1 METVIFKNSLE
12 THNNV
17 ENLVIDLTTKIRA
30 IPNVL
35 NLKLDIELTCYIC
48 NVIENEVGANNK
60 TNKKI
65 DKLDVFVR
73 IIAEVF
79 NGTITEEDKKVLINQ
94 VEYLLNN
101 NKIKLLD
108 PFIIWGKQVYNLIVI
123 HLNGFLCGDVE

>member
-48 NVIENEVGANNK
+48 NVIENEIGANNK

-73 IIAEVF
+73 IVNEVF
-79 NGTITEEDKKVLINQ
+79 NGTITEEDKKILIGQ
-94 VEYLLNN
+94 VEYLLTNK
-101 NKIKLLD
+101 KIKMLD
-108 PFIIWGKQVYNLIVI
+108 PFIIWSGKVFNWIKSKI
-123 HLNGFLCGDVE
+123 I

>member
-60 TNKKI
+60 THKKI

-73 IIAEVF
+73 IVTEVF
-79 NGTITEEDKKVLINQ
+79 NGTITEEDKKILIGQ
-94 VEYLLNN
+94 VEYLLTN
-101 NKIKLLD
+101 NKIKILD
-108 PFIIWGKQVYNLIVI
+108 PFIIWGKQVFSWVKSKIL
-123 HLNGFLCGDVE
+123 

>member
-48 NVIENEVGANNK
+48 NVIEN
-60 TNKKI
+60 
-65 DKLDVFVR
+65 
-73 IIAEVF
+73 
-79 NGTITEEDKKVLINQ
+79 
-94 VEYLLNN
+94 
-101 NKIKLLD
+101 
-108 PFIIWGKQVYNLIVI
+108 
-123 HLNGFLCGDVE
+123 

>member
-48 NVIENEVGANNK
+48 NVIENEIGANNK

-73 IIAEVF
+73 IVNEVF
-79 NGTITEEDKKVLINQ
+79 NGTITEEEKKILIGQ
-94 VEYLLNN
+94 VEYLLTNK
-101 NKIKLLD
+101 KIKLLD
-108 PFIIWGKQVYNLIVI
+108 PFIIWGKQVFNWVKSKII
-123 HLNGFLCGDVE
+123 

>member
-108 PFIIWGKQVYNLIVI
+108 PFIIWGKQVYNYFKSKV
-123 HLNGFLCGDVE
+123 V

>member
-48 NVIENEVGANNK
+48 NVIENEVGTNNK

-73 IIAEVF
+73 IVNEVF
-79 NGTITEEDKKVLINQ
+79 NGTITEEEKKILIGQ
-94 VEYLLNN
+94 VEYLLTN
-101 NKIKLLD
+101 NKIKILD
-108 PFIIWGKQVYNLIVI
+108 PFIIWGKQVFNWVKSKII
-123 HLNGFLCGDVE
+123 

>member
-1 METVIFKNSLE
+1 MERVIFKNSLE

-17 ENLVIDLTTKIRA
+17 ETLVIDLTTKIRK

-73 IIAEVF
+73 IVNEVF
-79 NGTITEEDKKVLINQ
+79 NGTITEEEKKILIGQ
-94 VEYLLNN
+94 VEYLLTNK
-101 NKIKLLD
+101 KIKMLD
-108 PFIIWGKQVYNLIVI
+108 PFIIWSGKVYNWIKSKI
-123 HLNGFLCGDVE
+123 I

>member
-60 TNKKI
+60 INKKI

-73 IIAEVF
+73 IVTEVF
-79 NGTITEEDKKVLINQ
+79 NGTITEEEKKILIGQ

-108 PFIIWGKQVYNLIVI
+108 PFIIWGKQVFNWVKSKII
-123 HLNGFLCGDVE
+123 

>member
-48 NVIENEVGANNK
+48 NVIENEIGANNK
-60 TNKKI
+60 KNKKI

-73 IIAEVF
+73 IVNEVF
-79 NGTITEEDKKVLINQ
+79 NGTITEEEKKILIGQ
-94 VEYLLNN
+94 VEYLLTNK
-101 NKIKLLD
+101 KIKMLD
-108 PFIIWGKQVYNLIVI
+108 PFIIWGGKVFNWIKSKI
-123 HLNGFLCGDVE
+123 I

>member
-73 IIAEVF
+73 IVTEVF
-79 NGTITEEDKKVLINQ
+79 NGTITEEEKKILIGQ
-94 VEYLLNN
+94 VEYLLTN
-101 NKIKLLD
+101 NKIKILD
-108 PFIIWGKQVYNLIVI
+108 PFIIWGKQVFNWVKSKII
-123 HLNGFLCGDVE
+123 

>member
-17 ENLVIDLTTKIRA
+17 ETLVIDLTTKIRK

-73 IIAEVF
+73 IVNEVF
-79 NGTITEEDKKVLINQ
+79 NGTITEEEKKILITQ

-108 PFIIWGKQVYNLIVI
+108 PFIIWGKQVFNWVKSKII
-123 HLNGFLCGDVE
+123 

>member
-17 ENLVIDLTTKIRA
+17 ETLVIDLTTKIRK

-65 DKLDVFVR
+65 DKLDVFIR
-73 IIAEVF
+73 IVNEVF
-79 NGTITEEDKKVLINQ
+79 DRTITEEDKKILIGQ
-94 VEYLLNN
+94 VEYLLTN
-101 NKIKLLD
+101 NKIKILD
-108 PFIIWGKQVYNLIVI
+108 PFIIWGKQVFNWVKSKII
-123 HLNGFLCGDVE
+123 

>member
-17 ENLVIDLTTKIRA
+17 ETLVIDLTTKIRK

-73 IIAEVF
+73 IVNEVF
-79 NGTITEEDKKVLINQ
+79 NGTITEEEKKILIGQ
-94 VEYLLNN
+94 VEYLLTN
-101 NKIKLLD
+101 NKIKILD
-108 PFIIWGKQVYNLIVI
+108 PFIIWGKQVFNWVKSKII
-123 HLNGFLCGDVE
+123 

>member
-17 ENLVIDLTTKIRA
+17 EKLVIDLINKIQT

-73 IIAEVF
+73 VVTEVF
-79 NGTITEEDKKVLINQ
+79 NGTITKEEKKILIGQ
-94 VEYLLNN
+94 VEYLLTNK
-101 NKIKLLD
+101 KIKLLD
-108 PFIIWGKQVYNLIVI
+108 PFIIWGKQVYNWVKSKII
-123 HLNGFLCGDVE
+123 

>member
-17 ENLVIDLTTKIRA
+17 ETLVIDLTTKIRK

-73 IIAEVF
+73 IVTEVF
-79 NGTITEEDKKVLINQ
+79 NGTITEEDKKILIGQ
-94 VEYLLNN
+94 VEYLLTN
-101 NKIKLLD
+101 NKIKILD
-108 PFIIWGKQVYNLIVI
+108 PFIIWGKQVFNWVKSKII
-123 HLNGFLCGDVE
+123 

>member
-17 ENLVIDLTTKIRA
+17 ETLVIDLTTKIRK

-73 IIAEVF
+73 IVTEVF
-79 NGTITEEDKKVLINQ
+79 NGTITEEEKKILIGQ
-94 VEYLLNN
+94 VEYLLTN
-101 NKIKLLD
+101 NKIKILD
-108 PFIIWGKQVYNLIVI
+108 PFIIWGKQVFNWVKSKII
-123 HLNGFLCGDVE
+123 

>member
-48 NVIENEVGANNK
+48 NVIENEVGAK
-60 TNKKI
+60 QQKQNKKI

-73 IIAEVF
+73 IITEVF
-79 NGTITEEDKKVLINQ
+79 NGTITEEDKKILIGQ
-94 VEYLLNN
+94 VEYLLTND
-101 NKIKLLD
+101 KIKMLD
-108 PFIIWGKQVYNLIVI
+108 PFITWGGKIFNWVKSKIL
-123 HLNGFLCGDVE
+123 

>member
-17 ENLVIDLTTKIRA
+17 ETLVIDLTTKIRK

-35 NLKLDIELTCYIC
+35 NLKLDIELTYYIC
-48 NVIENEVGANNK
+48 NVIENEIGANNK

-73 IIAEVF
+73 IVNEVF
-79 NGTITEEDKKVLINQ
+79 NGTITEEEKKILIGQ
-94 VEYLLNN
+94 VEYLLTNK
-101 NKIKLLD
+101 KIKMLD
-108 PFIIWGKQVYNLIVI
+108 PFIIWGGKIFNWVKSKII
-123 HLNGFLCGDVE
+123 

>member
-48 NVIENEVGANNK
+48 NVIENEVGAKNK

-73 IIAEVF
+73 IVTEVF
-79 NGTITEEDKKVLINQ
+79 NGTITEEDKKILIGQ
-94 VEYLLNN
+94 VEYLLTN
-101 NKIKLLD
+101 NKIKILD
-108 PFIIWGKQVYNLIVI
+108 PFIIWGKQVFSWVKSKIL
-123 HLNGFLCGDVE
+123 

>member
-48 NVIENEVGANNK
+48 NVIENEIGANNK

-73 IIAEVF
+73 IVTEVF
-79 NGTITEEDKKVLINQ
+79 NGTITEEDKKILIGQ
-94 VEYLLNN
+94 VEYLLTNK
-101 NKIKLLD
+101 KIKLLD
-108 PFIIWGKQVYNLIVI
+108 PFII
-123 HLNGFLCGDVE
+123 

>member
-73 IIAEVF
+73 IVTEVF
-79 NGTITEEDKKVLINQ
+79 NGTITEEEKKILIGQ
-94 VEYLLNN
+94 VEYLLTN
-101 NKIKLLD
+101 NKIKILD
-108 PFIIWGKQVYNLIVI
+108 PFVIWGKQVFNWVKSKII
-123 HLNGFLCGDVE
+123 

>member
-48 NVIENEVGANNK
+48 NVIENEIGANNK

-73 IIAEVF
+73 IVNEVF
-79 NGTITEEDKKVLINQ
+79 NGTITEEEKKILIGQ
-94 VEYLLNN
+94 VEYLLTNK
-101 NKIKLLD
+101 KIKMLD
-108 PFIIWGKQVYNLIVI
+108 PFIIWSGKVFNWIKSKI
-123 HLNGFLCGDVE
+123 I

>member
-48 NVIENEVGANNK
+48 NVIENEIGANNK
-60 TNKKI
+60 TTKKI

-73 IIAEVF
+73 IVNEVF
-79 NGTITEEDKKVLINQ
+79 NGTITEEEKKILIGQ
-94 VEYLLNN
+94 VEYLLTNK
-101 NKIKLLD
+101 KIKMLD
-108 PFIIWGKQVYNLIVI
+108 PFIIWSGKIFNWVKSKII
-123 HLNGFLCGDVE
+123 